1 MMSCNQC
8 KSEYYMRVVQYARPL
23 LQPLTPEQAVMD
35 NLHEMTGKRFYRI
48 YPNFCPMC
56 GEKIEGS
63 GDE

>member
-1 MMSCNQC
+1 
-8 KSEYYMRVVQYARPL
+8 MRVVQYVRPL

-48 YPNFCPMC
+48 KPIFCPMC